1 MCLRSVLYAMHT
13 HTHTQAR
20 LHTSCPLVFSEVQ
33 PEVLPASQS
42 VLMMVAPSKS
52 QQLLRDLAP
61 RQKWNTGPAERF
73 PNTRMIHT
81 CSVRVPRMQLCVL
94 HSAEVSALANVVSV
108 DYSSFRWGNVHC
120 TLCACVCVDGPDSN
134 GLFCLSLFFFFFLKC
149 C

>member
-1 MCLRSVLYAMHT
+1 MRLADLSGLGNATDVETRVCVCAVSSMLCT

-61 RQKWNTGPAERF
+61 RQP
-73 PNTRMIHT
+73 
-81 CSVRVPRMQLCVL
+81 
-94 HSAEVSALANVVSV
+94 SAEVEHGARRAL
-108 DYSSFRWGNVHC
+108 
-120 TLCACVCVDGPDSN
+120 P
-134 GLFCLSLFFFFFLKC
+134 
-149 C
+149 